1 MPKRNKE
8 DLLMKAK
15 TKFTRLW
22 SILLA
27 LAMVV
32 GMLPIAALA
41 AGSATGT
48 ADFPVG
54 DGTAALAVRNHAKP
68 GTTAST

>member
-1 MPKRNKE
+1 MPKIDKE

-22 SILLA
+22 SILIA

-32 GMLPIAALA
+32 GMLPTIALA
-41 AGSATGT
+41 AG
-48 ADFPVG
+48 
-54 DGTAALAVRNHAKP
+54 
-68 GTTAST
+68 